1 MIRSLFAF
9 SLLALSATCALAQ
22 VGQPPVRKWDGI
34 ALLNDSAYT
43 AVFKFRMQD
52 RVAVLHHNLEHGTM
66 ETYEFM
72 VRRLRLKLE
81 GHVVDP
87 RLEYK
92 LQFGLANGDMD
103 IGDGQSHPSPLL
115 DVMVYYQLFH
125 HTRVGLGEGK
135 QPGGRQ
141 SITSSGL
148 LELPERPLANKAFT
162 IDRDLGVVVEQRV
175 PAGRGHFD
183 LWASVSQGEGR
194 APQPGNRG
202 LCYTGRAEWSP
213 LGAFMD
219 NGAYSEGDLV
229 REQTPKL
236 ALAAAFSFNQN
247 ARRTRGQQGPYFTD
261 GAMHDIATLYAD
273 AILKYRGLSWSNDYF
288 QRWLPNPTGPGA
300 EQTNQGWG
308 GTSELAKMIGPRS
321 QLVLRYSLVRPEG
334 DARTLYHDHDEAVLG
349 YNLYLNGHRVK
360 LQCAAVYQALDGK
373 LFQRH
378 AGNSWGGVVQ
388 IEVGI

>member
-1 MIRSLFAF
+1 MIKPLFTI
-9 SLLALSATCALAQ
+9 SLLALPAAGMLAQ
-22 VGQPPVRKWDGI
+22 VGQPPVKKVEGI
-34 ALLNDSAYT
+34 TLLRDSAYT

-52 RVAVLHHNLEHGTM
+52 RVAVLHHDLSERSM

-103 IGDGQSHPSPLL
+103 IGDGLGHPSPLL
-115 DVMVYYQLFH
+115 DVMVYYRLFNL
-125 HTRVGLGEGK
+125 TRIGIGEGK

-162 IDRDLGVVVEQRV
+162 IDRDIGAVIEQRV
-175 PAGRGHFD
+175 PAGHGQFD
-183 LWASVSQGEGR
+183 FWASVSQGEGR
-194 APQPGNRG
+194 AAQPGNRG

-213 LGAFMD
+213 LGAFVD
-219 NGAYSEGDLV
+219 NGAYSEGDLA

-236 ALAAAFSFNQN
+236 ALAAAFSLNQK

-273 AILKYRGLSWSNDYF
+273 AIFKYRGLSWSNDYF
-288 QRWLPNPTGPGA
+288 QRWLPNASAPGA
-300 EQTNQGWG
+300 GQANSGWG
-308 GTSELAKMIGPRS
+308 GTSELGKMISRRS

-334 DARTLYHDHDEAVLG
+334 EARAQYHDMDEALLG

-360 LQCAAVYQALDGK
+360 LQCAAVHQAVDGK
-373 LFQRH
+373 LFQRY
-378 AGNSWGGVVQ
+378 AGNSWGGMVQ
-388 IEVGI
+388 IELGI